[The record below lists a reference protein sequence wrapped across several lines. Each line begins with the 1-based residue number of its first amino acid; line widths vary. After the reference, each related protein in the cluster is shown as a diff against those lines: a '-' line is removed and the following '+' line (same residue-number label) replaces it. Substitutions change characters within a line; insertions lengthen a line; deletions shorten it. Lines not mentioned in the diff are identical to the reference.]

1 MQIRRHALG
10 FTLTELMIVIAIIGI
25 LAGIAI
31 PSYRDYIQRASRAEA
46 KTLMLENAQFLE
58 RNFTEAN
65 RYDKNAA
72 GTNIA
77 LPNIT
82 SPKGGGA
89 IYNIAL
95 SAVTQTTFNMTAT
108 PILGS
113 SMDGDACGTL
123 TLNNLGQRGNSGGT
137 LSAAQCW
144 NR

>member
-1 MQIRRHALG
+1 MRADTARTG

-31 PSYRDYIQRASRAEA
+31 PSYRDYIRRASRSEV

-89 IYNIAL
+89 VYNIAL
-95 SAVTQTTFNMTAT
+95 SAVTETTFSMTAT
-108 PILGS
+108 PISGS
-113 SMDGDACGTL
+113 SMDGDPCGTF
-123 TLNNLGQRGNSGGT
+123 TLNQRGQRGVSGGT
-137 LSAAQCW
+137 LSAENCW